1 MKTQSNFKD
10 TFIEI
15 AFKHVNREAYPALS
29 EDALVSLRE
38 LFYIHLENC
47 ILVSILKYADE
58 DVITVYKAW
67 QKMQSESAESGLG
80 ADGNSLGEGANL
92 GADDLSFNYAS
103 FDTLVD
109 LMIGDKELQAKVDAE
124 VENFAQEF
132 ARYAH
137 GYMDSGE

>member
-15 AFKHVNREAYPALS
+15 AFKHVNREAYPQLS
-29 EDALVSLRE
+29 EEALVSLRE

-58 DVITVYKAW
+58 DMITVYKAW
-67 QKMQSESAESGLG
+67 QKMQSKSAENG
-80 ADGNSLGEGANL
+80 L

-109 LMIGDKELQAKVDAE
+109 LMIGDDELQAKVDAE

-132 ARYAH
+132 AKYAH

>member
-15 AFKHVNREAYPALS
+15 AFKHVNREAYPQLS
-29 EDALVSLRE
+29 EEALVSLRE

-67 QKMQSESAESGLG
+67 QKMQSKSAENGLG
-80 ADGNSLGEGANL
+80 AG
-92 GADDLSFNYAS
+92 DLSFNYAS

-109 LMIGDKELQAKVDAE
+109 LMIGDDELQAKVDAE

-132 ARYAH
+132 AKYAH
-137 GYMDSGE
+137 GYMDNGE

>member
-15 AFKHVNREAYPALS
+15 AFKHVNREAYPQLS
-29 EDALVSLRE
+29 EEALVSLRE

-67 QKMQSESAESGLG
+67 QKMQSKSAENGLG
-80 ADGNSLGEGANL
+80 AGLGLGEGANL
-92 GADDLSFNYAS
+92 GAGDLSFNYAS

-109 LMIGDKELQAKVDAE
+109 LMVGDNELQAKVDAE

-132 ARYAH
+132 AKYAH